1 MIGLIDTHTHLFCEE
16 FDDDRELALIRAK
29 QAGVSRLF
37 MPNIDDTSTEALL
50 DMCEKHKECYPL
62 MGLHPTS
69 VDSSWEERLSKVE
82 KVLRSGRKFYGIGE
96 VGLDLYWDKTYVN
109 EQKRAFNTQI
119 EWALE
124 FDLPLIIHCRNAHNE
139 LMECMSPYKES
150 QLRGIFHSFGGDTAE
165 AASLLEFK
173 NFMLGINGIVTFKKS
188 SLPETLSQIPLER
201 IVLETDS
208 PYLAPVPHRGQ
219 RNESAFIVSTAEKL
233 AAIYEVPIE
242 KIAQQTTTNALKV
255 FQNAD

>member
-1 MIGLIDTHTHLFCEE
+1 MTGLIDTHTHLFCEE

-50 DMCEKHKECYPL
+50 DMCDKHKECYPL

-109 EQKRAFNTQI
+109 EQKHAFNTQI

-233 AAIYEVPIE
+233 AGIYEVPIE
-242 KIAQQTTTNALKV
+242 EIAQQTTTNALKV

>member
-1 MIGLIDTHTHLFCEE
+1 MTGLIDTHTHLFCEE

-29 QAGVSRLF
+29 QAGVSRLL
-37 MPNIDDTSTEALL
+37 MPNIDDTSMEALL
-50 DMCEKHKECYPL
+50 DMCDKHKECYPL

-233 AAIYEVPIE
+233 ASIYEVPIE
-242 KIAQQTTTNALKV
+242 EIAQQTTTNALKV

>member
-1 MIGLIDTHTHLFCEE
+1 MTGLIDTHTHLFCEE

-37 MPNIDDTSTEALL
+37 MPNIDDTSMEALL
-50 DMCEKHKECYPL
+50 DMCDKHKECYPL

-208 PYLAPVPHRGQ
+208 PYLAPIPHRGQ

-233 AAIYEVPIE
+233 AGIYEVPIE
-242 KIAQQTTTNALKV
+242 EIAQQTTTNALKV

>member
-29 QAGVSRLF
+29 QAGVSKLF

-50 DMCEKHKECYPL
+50 DICDKHKECYPL

-69 VDSSWEERLSKVE
+69 VDSSWGKRISKVE

-96 VGLDLYWDKTYVN
+96 VGLDLYWDKNYVK
-109 EQKRAFNTQI
+109 EQKHVFNIQI

-124 FDLPLIIHCRNAHNE
+124 FNLPLIIHCRNAHNE
-139 LMECMSPYKES
+139 MMDCMSRYRES
-150 QLRGIFHSFGGDTAE
+150 QLRGIFHSFGGNIDE
-165 AASLLEFK
+165 ATNLLEYR

-188 SLPETLSQIPLER
+188 SLPETLTKIPLER

-208 PYLAPVPHRGQ
+208 PYLSPVPHRGK

>member
-1 MIGLIDTHTHLFCEE
+1 MTGLIDTHTHLFCEE

-37 MPNIDDTSTEALL
+37 MPNIDDTSMEALL
-50 DMCEKHKECYPL
+50 DMCDKHKECYPL

-233 AAIYEVPIE
+233 ASIYEVSIE
-242 KIAQQTTTNALKV
+242 EIAQQTTTNALKV

>member
-1 MIGLIDTHTHLFCEE
+1 MTGLIDTHTHLFCEE

-37 MPNIDDTSTEALL
+37 MPNIDDTSMEALL
-50 DMCEKHKECYPL
+50 DMCDKHKECYPL

-109 EQKRAFNTQI
+109 EQKLAFNTQI

-150 QLRGIFHSFGGDTAE
+150 QLRGIFHSFGGDNAE

-242 KIAQQTTTNALKV
+242 EIAQQTTTNALKV

>member
-1 MIGLIDTHTHLFCEE
+1 MTGLIDTHTHLFCEE

-29 QAGVSRLF
+29 QAGVSRLL
-37 MPNIDDTSTEALL
+37 MPNIDDTSMEALL
-50 DMCEKHKECYPL
+50 DMCDKHKECYPL

-233 AAIYEVPIE
+233 AGIYEVPIE
-242 KIAQQTTTNALKV
+242 EIAQQTTTNALKV

>member
-16 FDDDRELALIRAK
+16 FDNDRDLAIIRAK
-29 QAGVSRLF
+29 EAGVTRLF
-37 MPNIDDTSTEALL
+37 MPNIDDESIESLL
-50 DMCEKHKECYPL
+50 SLCDRHSGCYPL

-69 VDSSWEERLSKVE
+69 VDANWEERLAKVE
-82 KVLRSGRKFYGIGE
+82 KVLRSGRTFYGIGE

-109 EQKRAFNTQI
+109 EQKQAFAIQA

-124 FDLPLIIHCRNAHNE
+124 LNLPLIIHCRNAHNE
-139 LMECMSPYKES
+139 LIDVMSKYKDTS
-150 QLRGIFHSFGGDTAE
+150 LRGIFHSFGGSIDE
-165 AASLLEFK
+165 AKELLSFE

-188 SLPETLSQIPLER
+188 TLPETLKQLPLER

-208 PYLAPVPHRGQ
+208 PYLAPVPYRGN
-219 RNESAFIVSTAEKL
+219 RNESAYLVSTANKL
-233 AAIYEVPIE
+233 AGIFDTTIDD
-242 KIAQQTTTNALKV
+242 IARHTTTNALKV

>member
-1 MIGLIDTHTHLFCEE
+1 MTGLIDTHTHLFCEE

-37 MPNIDDTSTEALL
+37 MPNIDDTSMEALL
-50 DMCEKHKECYPL
+50 DMCDKHKECYPL
-62 MGLHPTS
+62 IGLHPTS

-233 AAIYEVPIE
+233 AGIYEVPIE
-242 KIAQQTTTNALKV
+242 EIAQQTTTNALKV

>member
-1 MIGLIDTHTHLFCEE
+1 MTGLIDTHTHLFCEE

-37 MPNIDDTSTEALL
+37 MPNIDDTSMEALL
-50 DMCEKHKECYPL
+50 DMCDKHKECYPL

-165 AASLLEFK
+165 VASLLEFK

-233 AAIYEVPIE
+233 AGIYEVPIE
-242 KIAQQTTTNALKV
+242 EIAQQTTTNALKV

>member
-1 MIGLIDTHTHLFCEE
+1 MTGLIDTHTHLFCEE

-37 MPNIDDTSTEALL
+37 MPNIDDTSMEALL
-50 DMCEKHKECYPL
+50 DMCDKHKECYPL
-62 MGLHPTS
+62 IGLHPTS

-150 QLRGIFHSFGGDTAE
+150 QLRGIFHSFGGDNAE
-165 AASLLEFK
+165 TASLLEFK

-233 AAIYEVPIE
+233 AGIYEVPIE
-242 KIAQQTTTNALKV
+242 EIAQQTTTNALKV

>member
-1 MIGLIDTHTHLFCEE
+1 MTGLIDTHTHLFCEE

-37 MPNIDDTSTEALL
+37 MPNIDDTSMEALL
-50 DMCEKHKECYPL
+50 DMCDKHKGCYPL

-233 AAIYEVPIE
+233 AGIYEVPIE
-242 KIAQQTTTNALKV
+242 EIAQQTTTNALKV

>member
-50 DMCEKHKECYPL
+50 DMCDKHKECYPL

-139 LMECMSPYKES
+139 LS
-150 QLRGIFHSFGGDTAE
+150 GG
-165 AASLLEFK
+165 
-173 NFMLGINGIVTFKKS
+173 
-188 SLPETLSQIPLER
+188 
-201 IVLETDS
+201 
-208 PYLAPVPHRGQ
+208 
-219 RNESAFIVSTAEKL
+219 
-233 AAIYEVPIE
+233 
-242 KIAQQTTTNALKV
+242 
-255 FQNAD
+255 

>member
-50 DMCEKHKECYPL
+50 DMCDKHKECYPL

-139 LMECMSPYKES
+139 LMECMSPYRES
-150 QLRGIFHSFGGDTAE
+150 QLRGIFHSFGGETKE
-165 AASLLEFK
+165 ATSLLEFK

>member
-1 MIGLIDTHTHLFCEE
+1 MTGLIDTHTHLFCEE

-37 MPNIDDTSTEALL
+37 MPNIDDTSMEALL
-50 DMCEKHKECYPL
+50 DMCDKHKECYPL

-233 AAIYEVPIE
+233 AGIYEVPIE
-242 KIAQQTTTNALKV
+242 EIAQQTTTNALKV

>member
-1 MIGLIDTHTHLFCEE
+1 MTGLIDTHTHLFCEE

-37 MPNIDDTSTEALL
+37 MPNIDDTSMEALL
-50 DMCEKHKECYPL
+50 DICDKHKECYPL

-139 LMECMSPYKES
+139 LMECMSQYRES
-150 QLRGIFHSFGGDTAE
+150 QLRGIFHSFGGDTKE

-242 KIAQQTTTNALKV
+242 EIAQQTTTNALKV

>member
-1 MIGLIDTHTHLFCEE
+1 MTGLIDTHTHLFCEE

-37 MPNIDDTSTEALL
+37 MPNIDDTSMEALL
-50 DMCEKHKECYPL
+50 DMCDKHKECYPL
-62 MGLHPTS
+62 IGLHPTS

-242 KIAQQTTTNALKV
+242 EIAQQTTTNALKV